1 MYAQPE
7 GGLMLCT
14 VWAVCQLLLKED
26 TLVGNY
32 GSINFGALCKGTPHC
47 IAQRHR
53 QSLPA

>member
-1 MYAQPE
+1 
-7 GGLMLCT
+7 MLCT

-32 GSINFGALCKGTPHC
+32 GSINFGALCKGSPHC

-53 QSLPA
+53 QSPPA